1 MSQLGSQKIVIL
13 GGTSG
18 IGLATAQLAA
28 AEGATVVVASSNPER
43 VDAALANLPVNAEG
57 YALDLRREEEIRDLF
72 ERRPGKIHFGDGA
85 GSRAQGGL
93 SIEIHF
99 PLIPFAMRR

>member
-1 MSQLGSQKIVIL
+1 MRLNTRTRTMGDMGLDSQKVVVL

-43 VDAALANLPVNAEG
+43 VDSALANLPVDAEG

-72 ERRPGKIHFGDGA
+72 ERLGEVDHLAFTPG
-85 GSRAQGGL
+85 GSLAP
-93 SIEIHF
+93 EIG
-99 PLIPFAMRR
+99 RT